1 MDDLITKTK
10 QQKCSQSL
18 ENMLREKQK
27 ELKIKFSHIMV
38 KSRGNSPQIET
49 LLLQKNSESQ
59 KKITEMRQKQYAN
72 ELKELRQVP
81 KINKISQKIAKTKE
95 KYEFLTI
102 PKNTNQILKTFRQST
117 SNTPYPLQS
126 YIKVTDLLNESS
138 VTERKSD
145 SVAKLSVFYEN
156 RSENNNKS
164 LIKDDFEL
172 RKVSV
177 NDFLSAMV
185 NRSCIFDEKKRL
197 DLLNMTVIRRN
208 HYWLEEKNRKIE
220 EKKEEKA
227 KLEFEL
233 CTFSPKILP
242 KSRFYEDTR
251 QVQSKRQFYSIK
263 YNQQYSPSKL
273 KKKNYPKVVKKQ
285 EINKPVMKYKPISPY
300 FTKFCKETGSN
311 LLKNAVSVV
320 SYKT

>member
-1 MDDLITKTK
+1 MFSKLRKHAERKTKRIKNQVFSYNGKIKRKQSTDRNPFITK
-10 QQKCSQSL
+10 
-18 ENMLREKQK
+18 
-27 ELKIKFSHIMV
+27 KFRI
-38 KSRGNSPQIET
+38 P
-49 LLLQKNSESQ
+49 

-185 NRSCIFDEKKRL
+185 NRSCIFDEKK
-197 DLLNMTVIRRN
+197 
-208 HYWLEEKNRKIE
+208 
-220 EKKEEKA
+220 
-227 KLEFEL
+227 
-233 CTFSPKILP
+233 
-242 KSRFYEDTR
+242 
-251 QVQSKRQFYSIK
+251 
-263 YNQQYSPSKL
+263 
-273 KKKNYPKVVKKQ
+273 
-285 EINKPVMKYKPISPY
+285 
-300 FTKFCKETGSN
+300 
-311 LLKNAVSVV
+311 
-320 SYKT
+320 

>member
-1 MDDLITKTK
+1 M
-10 QQKCSQSL
+10 
-18 ENMLREKQK
+18 
-27 ELKIKFSHIMV
+27 
-38 KSRGNSPQIET
+38 
-49 LLLQKNSESQ
+49 
-59 KKITEMRQKQYAN
+59 
-72 ELKELRQVP
+72 
-81 KINKISQKIAKTKE
+81 
-95 KYEFLTI
+95 TI

-208 HYWLEEKNRKIE
+208 HYWLE
-220 EKKEEKA
+220 
-227 KLEFEL
+227 
-233 CTFSPKILP
+233 
-242 KSRFYEDTR
+242 
-251 QVQSKRQFYSIK
+251 
-263 YNQQYSPSKL
+263 
-273 KKKNYPKVVKKQ
+273 
-285 EINKPVMKYKPISPY
+285 
-300 FTKFCKETGSN
+300 
-311 LLKNAVSVV
+311 
-320 SYKT
+320 

>member
-185 NRSCIFDEKKRL
+185 NRSCIFDEKK
-197 DLLNMTVIRRN
+197 
-208 HYWLEEKNRKIE
+208 
-220 EKKEEKA
+220 
-227 KLEFEL
+227 
-233 CTFSPKILP
+233 
-242 KSRFYEDTR
+242 
-251 QVQSKRQFYSIK
+251 
-263 YNQQYSPSKL
+263 
-273 KKKNYPKVVKKQ
+273 
-285 EINKPVMKYKPISPY
+285 
-300 FTKFCKETGSN
+300 
-311 LLKNAVSVV
+311 
-320 SYKT
+320 